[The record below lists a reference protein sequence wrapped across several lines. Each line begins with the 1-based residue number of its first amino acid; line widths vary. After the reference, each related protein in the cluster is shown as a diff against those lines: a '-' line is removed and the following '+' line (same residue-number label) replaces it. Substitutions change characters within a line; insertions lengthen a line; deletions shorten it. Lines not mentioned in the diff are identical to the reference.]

1 MLRERSTAI
10 DSYNDSPSPGRAV
23 TMTDHRATTN
33 DNLDNKLLLQRAG
46 LRQGFYWLRGG
57 GLTARV
63 Q

>member
-10 DSYNDSPSPGRAV
+10 DSNNDSSSRGHAV

-46 LRQGFYWLRGG
+46 LRQGFLLAEGWR
-57 GLTARV
+57 AHS
-63 Q
+63 

>member
-46 LRQGFYWLRGG
+46 LRQGFLLAEGWR
-57 GLTARV
+57 AHS
-63 Q
+63 